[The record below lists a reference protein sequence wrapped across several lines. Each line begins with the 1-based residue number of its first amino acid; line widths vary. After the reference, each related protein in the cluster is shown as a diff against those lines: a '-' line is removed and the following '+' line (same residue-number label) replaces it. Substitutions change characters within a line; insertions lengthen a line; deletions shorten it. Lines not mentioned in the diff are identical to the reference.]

1 MTLTKLKP
9 FGARRKTYFY
19 GVAGFVLA
27 GHVVVGA
34 IFHVMP
40 PEFDEPGTI
49 VPVEVQIV
57 DHLLPDE
64 VVESSAVRIV
74 EESAPEE
81 EEAPVFVPVW
91 EPSPIAPELEP
102 LGPTETVLPEVVL
115 DEGAAEPVVED
126 PTPAV
131 VTEIPVPVKETT
143 PPPERRKKPEP
154 KSNTPPVKKNRP
166 EPRKVE
172 STPPKERP
180 SAAEARPVAPPEP
193 EIERAIPVAPRTGG
207 RTGMLNRLRNK
218 SDTRPRTR
226 SDSRTRNEP
235 CVAASW
241 SKRPPPYYPYEARKR
256 GIEGTA
262 HVRVSID
269 SSGRITAARLSKSS
283 GDKLLDQAAMAS
295 VRKGVLK
302 PARRGGR
309 SVSSEMLVPFEFYLP

>member
-1 MTLTKLKP
+1 MTLTRLKP

-27 GHVVVGA
+27 AHVVVGA

-64 VVESSAVRIV
+64 VVESSAVRMV
-74 EESAPEE
+74 EESVPEE
-81 EEAPVFVPVW
+81 EEDPVFVPVW
-91 EPSPIAPELEP
+91 EPSPLAPELEP
-102 LGPTETVLPEVVL
+102 LGPTETVLPDVVL
-115 DEGAAEPVVED
+115 EEGVSEPVVDD

-131 VTEIPVPVKETT
+131 ATEPPAPEVTA
-143 PPPERRKKPEP
+143 PPERRTKPEP
-154 KSNTPPVKKNRP
+154 KANTPPVKQKRP

-180 SAAEARPVAPPEP
+180 SPAETSRVAPDPEP
-193 EIERAIPVAPRTGG
+193 EIERAIPVAPRTGS

-218 SDTRPRTR
+218 SDSRTR
-226 SDSRTRNEP
+226 SKSDSRTRNEP
-235 CVAASW
+235 YVAATW

-269 SSGRITAARLSKSS
+269 SRGRITAARLSKSS

-302 PARRGGR
+302 PAQRGGR
-309 SVSSEMLVPFEFYLP
+309 TVSSEMLVPFEFYLP